1 MYKYLDALSSRFS
14 LLFCIISNMSSP
26 STDRSVSPPSSV
38 QTTTTTKGKN
48 ATDER
53 FPAGFQELTEA
64 QSTKLF
70 KCGECGG
77 STTSYTQTR
86 PAGGAVT
93 TVSHPHAWREVARR
107 LIKLALLLWML
118 RPSVEIGSAVV
129 VDTGGLFSPLNGF
142 YSFDVLQIDLSRDKT
157 FL

>member
-14 LLFCIISNMSSP
+14 LLFCIINNMSSP

-38 QTTTTTKGKN
+38 QTTTTKGKN
-48 ATDER
+48 ATDGR

-93 TVSHPHAWREVARR
+93 TVSHPSPMQERGG
-107 LIKLALLLWML
+107 KT
-118 RPSVEIGSAVV
+118 
-129 VDTGGLFSPLNGF
+129 VD
-142 YSFDVLQIDLSRDKT
+142 
-157 FL
+157 